1 MTIPVWPSQ
10 LPPCPLLDGF
20 ERQPQAPFERTE
32 MDNGLARHRRRFRVF
47 PVTIPVQFVLTR
59 AQYDVYTAFCVDTL
73 NGWADW
79 FMVNIDGP
87 GGVALKRVRWFR
99 PIPTEAR
106 IGADHW
112 RITGQLETLSN
123 F

>member
-1 MTIPVWPSQ
+1 MAIPVWPVD
-10 LPPCPLLDGF
+10 LPPCPLMDGF

-32 MDNGLARHRRRFRVF
+32 MDSGLARHRRRFRVF
-47 PVTIPVQFVLTR
+47 PITLPIRFVLDR

-73 NGWADW
+73 KGYADW
-79 FMVNIDGP
+79 FMLKIDGP
-87 GGVALKRVRWFR
+87 GGVALKRVRWLK
-99 PIPTEAR
+99 PIPTETR

-112 RITGQLETLSN
+112 RITGQIETLNN